1 VSTVYLRFQLQLLI
15 VVSFAGVQVF
25 RKIANDTRDVAKT
38 AADMSSTMFKLM
50 DAWANIDRPKV
61 QKQLRNGD
69 RMIAK
74 LLTEW
79 SRLSAR
85 LHKQQEGLDF
95 EEKDDRYEQSIDDED
110 EDDGEEEEEEE
121 ESGPHNSFRD
131 GASLGDE
138 SVVDYNED
146 IKPAMN
152 GQVAHGTAEDQRM
165 PAAAR
170 HLAEVDGR
178 RDNRP
183 VEAEM
188 AVPRKRK
195 RGTERDAGV
204 VGSTADQIDRNA
216 GKMSPVRHL
225 LPQWKLEQD

>member
-15 VVSFAGVQVF
+15 VVSFAGVQIF

-85 LHKQQEGLDF
+85 LHKQEEALDC
-95 EEKDDRYEQSIDDED
+95 EEKDTGTNNPSMTRMMMMGKRRRRSEKTRTRRKKRRRRRVAHTTRSETALP
-110 EDDGEEEEEEE
+110 
-121 ESGPHNSFRD
+121 S
-131 GASLGDE
+131 
-138 SVVDYNED
+138 
-146 IKPAMN
+146 AMN
-152 GQVAHGTAEDQRM
+152 
-165 PAAAR
+165 P
-170 HLAEVDGR
+170 
-178 RDNRP
+178 
-183 VEAEM
+183 
-188 AVPRKRK
+188 
-195 RGTERDAGV
+195 
-204 VGSTADQIDRNA
+204 
-216 GKMSPVRHL
+216 L
-225 LPQWKLEQD
+225 LITTKISNWR